1 MYDVAIIGAGVI
13 GTLTARLLSGYDLK
27 VCIIEKDGDVAMG
40 TTKANSAIVHAG
52 YDAEPG
58 SLKARL
64 NVKGN
69 AMMDEVAKEL
79 AVHFKRVGSYVVAF
93 NDEEMERLEEL
104 YQRGINNGVPH
115 MKVIHGDEVREM
127 EPNLSNEI
135 IGALYAPTAGIIGP
149 YELTVAA
156 AEVAVRNGVELKLE
170 HAVEAIN
177 IEKDGYRIQTNQGS
191 IHTKV
196 VINASGVFADTIA
209 EMVGDHS
216 FQINARKGEYM
227 LLDKS
232 QGNTVS
238 KVIFQPP
245 SRLGKGILVT
255 PTVDGN
261 LLVGP
266 TADESDKE
274 DLATTQGGLEKV
286 LEGAKR
292 SVPSFNE
299 REVIRSFAGLRAVGT
314 TGDFI
319 INEAEGLVGF
329 YHAAGIESPGLS
341 AAPAIAEEL
350 VEKVRGLLSL
360 KQVEGLNLIREPF
373 KRFSELTNDERKELI
388 KKDQRYGK
396 IVCRCEKVTEGEI
409 IECIHRP
416 AGATNLDAVK
426 RRTRAGMGRC
436 QGGFCS
442 PRVVDLLAKELNLP
456 MEEVTKQGSGSYLL
470 VGKTK

>member
-13 GTLTARLLSGYDLK
+13 GTLTARLLSLYDLQ

-40 TTKANSAIVHAG
+40 TTKANSAIIHAG
-52 YDAEPG
+52 YDAKPG
-58 SLKARL
+58 SLKAKL

-69 AMMDEVAKEL
+69 AMMEQVAKDL
-79 AVHFKRVGSYVVAF
+79 AVHFKRIGSFVVAF
-93 NDEEMERLEEL
+93 NDEEMARVKEL
-104 YQRGINNGVPH
+104 YQRGLDNGVPE
-115 MKVIHGDEVREM
+115 MKIINGNEVREM
-127 EPNLSNEI
+127 EPNLSEDI

-170 HAVEAIN
+170 HEVESIS
-177 IEKDGYRIQTNQGS
+177 EEEDGYRIQTNQDS
-191 IHTKV
+191 IQTKV
-196 VINASGVFADTIA
+196 VINAAGIFADAIA

-216 FQINARKGEYM
+216 FEVHARKGEYM

-238 KVIFQPP
+238 RVIFQPP
-245 SRLGKGILVT
+245 SKVGKGILVT

-266 TADESDKE
+266 TADESQKE
-274 DLATTQGGLEKV
+274 DLATTQKGLEKV
-286 LEGAKR
+286 LRGAKR

-299 REVIRSFAGLRAVGT
+299 REVIRSFAGLRAVGS
-314 TGDFI
+314 TGDFVI
-319 INEAEGLVGF
+319 EEADGLKGF

-350 VEKVRGLLSL
+350 LRKIGDVIELNKVEN
-360 KQVEGLNLIREPF
+360 LNLLRKPF
-373 KRFSELTNDERKELI
+373 KRFSELTNEERRELI
-388 KKDQRYGK
+388 KKDPRYGK

-442 PRVVDLLAKELNLP
+442 PRVVDLLAKELDLP